1 MLDEFEIAKFV
12 LSFLALEEGHL
23 PEYKG
28 SVLRGGFGYVFR
40 NIVCFHKQEECQDC
54 SFQDRCAY
62 SYIFETSPTEKS
74 KRFSS
79 YSDVPRPF
87 VVEPSNEQKRS
98 FAKGDSLQFG
108 LVLIGKAIEYF
119 PYFVFCFDELG
130 KKGLGRERVKFRLQD
145 VCGFDFEKE
154 QYISVYETKE
164 HLLKDNLPTICASEL
179 TFQTEQTLSLEFLT
193 PTRIKYRGKYISDM
207 EFHVML
213 RNLLRRISMLMLF
226 HCETKLE
233 IDNDKLIKEAKMVD
247 VLDWNLQ
254 WNDWV
259 RYSTRQNTRMK
270 LGGFIGNVTYTGEL
284 EKFMPFVTLGE
295 QIHLGKNTTF
305 GLGNYKICD

>member
-1 MLDEFEIAKFV
+1 
-12 LSFLALEEGHL
+12 
-23 PEYKG
+23 
-28 SVLRGGFGYVFR
+28 
-40 NIVCFHKQEECQDC
+40 
-54 SFQDRCAY
+54 
-62 SYIFETSPTEKS
+62 
-74 KRFSS
+74 
-79 YSDVPRPF
+79 
-87 VVEPSNEQKRS
+87 
-98 FAKGDSLQFG
+98 

-164 HLLKDNLPTICASEL
+164 HLLKDNLPIIRASEL

-233 IDNDKLIKEAKMVD
+233 IDDDKLIKEAKMVD

-270 LGGFIGNVTYTGEL
+270 LGGFIGNVTYTGDF

-305 GLGNYKICD
+305 GLGKYKICD